1 MYSELLWIFTQLP
14 DDYIVLD
21 TETTGL
27 PDENGPPDIV
37 TLGITVVRNRQ
48 IAESVEF
55 KTRPQK
61 YISEEAQ
68 SIHGISN
75 EQAAEFDSFDFQWC
89 QIAEYLQDQ
98 LIVIHNASFDWPIL
112 LDHVSRYAL
121 SMPPIQGV
129 FCSQKAAIPWAQAM
143 NLPCSHRGPS
153 LDTLTK
159 ALGVENLR
167 DREGGW
173 HGAEIDSR
181 QASRVITAMR
191 HRGNMGLVSITK

>member
-61 YISEEAQ
+61 RISEEAQ

-75 EQAAEFDSFDFQWC
+75 EQAAEFKSFESQWC
-89 QIAEYLQDQ
+89 QIAKYLQDQ

-112 LDHVSRYAL
+112 LAHVARYGLA
-121 SMPPIQGV
+121 MPPIQGV

-191 HRGNMGLVSITK
+191 HRGNMGSV

>member
-1 MYSELLWIFTQLP
+1 MYNELLWIFTQLP

-27 PDENGPPDIV
+27 PDENGLPDIV
-37 TLGITVVRNRQ
+37 TIGMTVVRKRE

-61 YISEEAQ
+61 QISEEAQ

-75 EQAAEFDSFDFQWC
+75 GQAAEFESFDSEWY
-89 QIAEYLQDQ
+89 QITGYLKDQ

-112 LDHVSRYAL
+112 LDHVARHGL
-121 SMPPIQGV
+121 TMPPIQGV
-129 FCSQKAAIPWAQAM
+129 FCSQKAAIPWAQARD
-143 NLPCSHRGPS
+143 LPCSHRGPS

-159 ALGVENLR
+159 VLCVENLR
-167 DREGGW
+167 DKRGGYHEAVADCQLAVKVVEGL
-173 HGAEIDSR
+173 R
-181 QASRVITAMR
+181 KYNPQ
-191 HRGNMGLVSITK
+191 N